1 MWCGFG
7 VQPHKIEILIL
18 HNRISISKQH
28 NKQSSNQLTSKMA
41 TNINEQAQAVQ
52 AQAQAAQPLYWS
64 ISENEKNSIITAS
77 FRVISASFSRVSNT
91 IFVIHKVNNK
101 NICKKY
107 PCTREQWY
115 RFLKSSNK
123 ERSIT
128 DLITINSYIHTD

>member
-1 MWCGFG
+1 
-7 VQPHKIEILIL
+7 
-18 HNRISISKQH
+18 
-28 NKQSSNQLTSKMA
+28 MA
-41 TNINEQAQAVQ
+41 TNINEQAQAQAVQ
-52 AQAQAAQPLYWS
+52 AQQAEQPLYWS

-107 PCTREQWY
+107 PCTREQWS

-128 DLITINSYIHTD
+128 DLIKYGSYIHTD